1 MSLIQCDH
9 VAVVDESHSFVV
21 PWCCQGM
28 EQEGRGESWG
38 SGAVYERASLAA
50 TEEVEL
56 LFSLFLS
63 RRQRRRA

>member
-1 MSLIQCDH
+1 MPGAPGQCGCCCAFLSGRKMSLIQCDH

-38 SGAVYERASLAA
+38 SGAV
-50 TEEVEL
+50 
-56 LFSLFLS
+56 
-63 RRQRRRA
+63 